1 MEQERRVTKR
11 IGSITDVEVD
21 KVVLHRRVRKNLGD
35 VTALS
40 ESLRKHGLLNP
51 IVVTDENELIAGH
64 RRLQAAK
71 KLGWARIPAR
81 VISEEDEADLVEMEI
96 DENTQRKDL
105 TSDELAEAYIRLDR
119 LRNPS
124 WFRRLIDRIKAFFQ
138 RIFGRKKTKKKS
150 RR

>member
-1 MEQERRVTKR
+1 MEQERRITKR

-124 WFRRLIDRIKAFFQ
+124 WFRRLIDRIKALFN
-138 RIFGRKKTKKKS
+138 RIFGRKKTKKKPQ
-150 RR
+150 R

>member
-1 MEQERRVTKR
+1 MEQERRITKR

>member
-1 MEQERRVTKR
+1 MEQERRINKR

>member
-1 MEQERRVTKR
+1 MDQERRITRRLGNVTEIALEK
-11 IGSITDVEVD
+11 I
-21 KVVLHRRVRKNLGD
+21 VLRKRVRHNLGD

-51 IVVTDENELIAGH
+51 IVVTQENELIAGH
-64 RRLQAAK
+64 RRLEAAK
-71 KLGWARIPAR
+71 KLGWSKIPAR

-119 LRNPS
+119 LRNPG
-124 WFRRLIDRIKAFFQ
+124 WLRTLIWKIAAFFRRLFGIKKPS
-138 RIFGRKKTKKKS
+138 RK
-150 RR
+150 

>member
-1 MEQERRVTKR
+1 MKQERRITKR
-11 IGSITDVEVD
+11 SGNITDVEVD

-51 IVVTDENELIAGH
+51 IVVSQENELIAGH

-81 VISEEDEADLVEMEI
+81 VISGDDEADLVEMEI

-119 LRNPS
+119 LRNPG
-124 WFRRLIDRIKAFFQ
+124 WLRKLIDRIKAFFN
-138 RIFGRKKTKKKS
+138 RIFGRKKTNEKP

>member
-1 MEQERRVTKR
+1 MEQERRITKR
-11 IGSITDVEVD
+11 IGSITEVEVD
-21 KVVLHRRVRKNLGD
+21 KVAIHRRVRRNLGD

-64 RRLQAAK
+64 RRLEAAK
-71 KLGWARIPAR
+71 KLGWPRIPAR
-81 VISEEDEADLVEMEI
+81 VLSEEDEADLVEMEI

-124 WFRRLIDRIKAFFQ
+124 WFRRLIDRIRAFFN
-138 RIFGRKKTKKKS
+138 RLFGRKKTKRKS